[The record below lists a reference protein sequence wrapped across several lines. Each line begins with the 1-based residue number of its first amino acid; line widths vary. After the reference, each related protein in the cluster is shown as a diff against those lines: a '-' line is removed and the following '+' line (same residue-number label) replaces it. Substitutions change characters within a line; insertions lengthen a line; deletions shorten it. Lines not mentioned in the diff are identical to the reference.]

1 MSLIE
6 FFTDHTFRMVF
17 FGTMVIG
24 FVAGALG
31 SFAYLRK
38 QSMISDVI
46 SHSALPGT
54 LAAFLFSV
62 VVLQTDGRNMLALIT
77 GAVIIGTSAVLFT
90 QWIVR
95 NSKVHLDSAMA
106 VTLSL
111 FFGLGMVLMRI
122 VADAPLPGKGG
133 IQDYLFGNAS
143 TITREDFYTSL
154 AVGSIALLIVFIFW
168 KEFSARSFDPIH
180 ATMMGIHGK
189 LIDTLMFGTIVIASV
204 IGLRAV
210 GLVVMV
216 AFVITPPAAAR
227 QWTTRLSSM
236 VIVSAFIGAI
246 GSGIG
251 AYLAVSF
258 GKVPTGPMI
267 VIVLFVIF
275 VISLLFSPRRSLIMQ
290 AWARR
295 RARNELKK
303 QLLEHNQLAG
313 SSL

>member
-1 MSLIE
+1 MSIIE
-6 FFTDHTFRMVF
+6 FFSDHTFRMVF
-17 FGTMVIG
+17 FGTTVIG

-62 VVLQTDGRNMLALIT
+62 VIIGTDGRNMLALIT
-77 GAVIIGTSAVLFT
+77 GAVIVGTFAVLFT

-106 VTLSL
+106 VALSL
-111 FFGLGMVLMRI
+111 FFGLGMMLMRI

-143 TITREDFYTSL
+143 TITREDLYTSL
-154 AVGSIALLIVFIFW
+154 AVGGLALAMVALFW
-168 KEFSARSFDPIH
+168 KEFAARAFDPTH
-180 ATMMGIHGK
+180 ATMMGINGK
-189 LIDTLMFGTIVIASV
+189 LIDTLMFATIVIASV

-210 GLVVMV
+210 GLVVMI

-236 VIVSAFIGAI
+236 VIVSALIGAI

-251 AYLAVSF
+251 AYLAVSL

-275 VISLLFSPRRSLIMQ
+275 VISLVFSPRRSLIMQ

-295 RARNELKK
+295 RAREELKQ
-303 QLLEHNQLAG
+303 QLLERTHVAESQL
-313 SSL
+313 